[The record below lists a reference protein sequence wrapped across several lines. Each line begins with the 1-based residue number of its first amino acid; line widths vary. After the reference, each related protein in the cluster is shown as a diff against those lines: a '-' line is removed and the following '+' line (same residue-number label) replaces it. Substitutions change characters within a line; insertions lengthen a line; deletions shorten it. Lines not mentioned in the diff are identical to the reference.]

1 MTAPSKNKYDN
12 RIWAELKAKLPWEKT
27 EAQRKQRLDQWRQ
40 IDMNGNGLLSLA
52 EIDKGLRD
60 VIRLPAL
67 FKTKPVL
74 MRAFTAA
81 KTKVKSKS
89 IYGDDYI

>member
-1 MTAPSKNKYDN
+1 
-12 RIWAELKAKLPWEKT
+12 
-27 EAQRKQRLDQWRQ
+27 
-40 IDMNGNGLLSLA
+40 MNGNGLLSLA
-52 EIDKGLRD
+52 ELDKGLRD

-74 MRAFTAA
+74 LRAFTAA

-89 IYGDDYI
+89 IYGDDYIQKKEYRYLMKYLRMYYEYWVAFSMIDTDGDKRITF

>member
-1 MTAPSKNKYDN
+1 
-12 RIWAELKAKLPWEKT
+12 
-27 EAQRKQRLDQWRQ
+27 
-40 IDMNGNGLLSLA
+40 MNGNGLLSLA